1 MAKLYNILLMLGQ
14 GIFIAYDITYFQGA
28 GLTLALIT
36 LASTGFDISSSIME
50 IPTSLFFDRVSPRVT
65 LAVGNVIRLVR
76 FLWLRN
82 RYVEHSRIL
91 HHSYHS

>member
-1 MAKLYNILLMLGQ
+1 MLGQ

-76 FLWLRN
+76 FLWLRD